1 MALITTKEA
10 ILKAD
15 DRLFSTVEVPE
26 WGGEVRIQ
34 SLSGAERDRW
44 EASLAKVGKD
54 GQPQPNLVNMRAR
67 LVALAIVDEAGKR
80 VFTDND
86 VLALGGKG
94 SRALQRVFSAA
105 SELSGIDDD
114 AAAQVKEDFG
124 DAQNESSTSA

>member
-1 MALITTKEA
+1 MALLNKEQ

-15 DRLFSTVEVPE
+15 DRRFEEVSVPE
-26 WGGEVRIQ
+26 WGGEVRIS

-67 LVALAIVDEAGKR
+67 LVALAIVDEEGRR

-86 VLALGGKG
+86 VLALGGKS
-94 SRALQRVFSAA
+94 SRALQRVFEAA
-105 SELSGIDDD
+105 SELSGIEDD
-114 AAAQVKEDFG
+114 AVEKVKEDFG
-124 DAQNESSTSA
+124 SAQSESSTSD